1 MNLTSENPAIAFST
15 VPHVRGD
22 EPWQEQHKT
31 RQQYLF
37 PTCVGMNRITVYIGE
52 PLANLFPTCV
62 GMNRLEQRTY
72 GLLSPVPHVRGDE
85 PEHAVDLVREEVLFP
100 TCVGMNRI
108 TYDSIGV
115 GASCSPRAWG

>member
-31 RQQYLF
+31 RQQY
-37 PTCVGMNRITVYIGE
+37 
-52 PLANLFPTCV
+52 LFPTCV